1 MKKGLFSII
10 LLLLFG
16 FNDAIGQSGGNVG
29 IGTSSPAASAA
40 LDISSTERG
49 ILIPRLSLQ
58 QILSLQN
65 PANGLQVFC
74 TTDSKLYI
82 YVSSA
87 NQWKEVEYGA
97 GTLTPDACGYTI
109 TKSHAAGEVAPVNK
123 TTTYGTVAGVPG
135 EPYKC
140 WITSNLGADQQATAV
155 NDTTEAS
162 AGWYW
167 QFNRK
172 QGYKNAGS
180 TVTPA
185 WTITGINENSDWLAA
200 NDPCTIELGTDWRI
214 PTYTEWN
221 NVDSAG
227 SWTNWDGPWNSG
239 LKLHA
244 AGSLDLNDGSLY
256 YRGSYGYYWSS
267 IQRDNSYGWSLLFDS
282 SNCNMYNRNK
292 AYGYTLR
299 CLRDF

>member
-1 MKKGLFSII
+1 MKKVLFSII

-16 FNDAIGQSGGNVG
+16 FNSAIGQSGGNVG

-49 ILIPRLSLQ
+49 LLIPRMSQQ
-58 QILSLQN
+58 QIWSLQN

-82 YVSSA
+82 YVSIA

-97 GTLTPDACGYTI
+97 GTLTPGTCGYTI
-109 TKSHAAGEVAPVNK
+109 TKNHVAGDVAPVNK
-123 TTTYGTVAGVPG
+123 TTTYGTVNGVLG
-135 EPYKC
+135 EPGKC
-140 WITSNLGADQQATAV
+140 WITSNLGADQQAATVDDAS
-155 NDTTEAS
+155 EAS

-172 QGYKNAGS
+172 QGYKHDGS

-185 WTITGINENSDWLAA
+185 WTITGINENSDWQAA

-214 PTYTEWN
+214 PTNTEWY
-221 NVDSAG
+221 NVDNAG
-227 SWTNWDGPWNSG
+227 SWVNWNGPWDSD

-244 AGSLDLNDGSLY
+244 SGYLYYGDGSLD
-256 YRGSYGYYWSS
+256 YRGYYGCYWSS
-267 IQRDNSYGWSLLFDS
+267 TQIDYSYGRSLDFNS
-282 SNCNMYNRNK
+282 SYCGMYNSNK
-292 AYGYTLR
+292 AYGSTLR